1 MSGAVDESC
10 QLLVVAIDIN
20 PNQLLFAR
28 QPGRVKP
35 SSNSSPH
42 KKFFV
47 DNNYHLQ
54 KLSAPTQ

>member
-28 QPGRVKP
+28 QPGINTKA
-35 SSNSSPH
+35 
-42 KKFFV
+42 
-47 DNNYHLQ
+47 
-54 KLSAPTQ
+54 KLSSKQVAQLLFMSILSCWFLPATK

>member
-35 SSNSSPH
+35 SSNSYTNFKTKAQH
-42 KKFFV
+42 KKNIIIV
-47 DNNYHLQ
+47 IY
-54 KLSAPTQ
+54 